1 MSRNSP
7 KPEDP
12 EEWVASDDSA
22 IRAGLRWSLVILGAL
37 AVAGLGAFFALRKT
51 EGPAKIQVTP
61 LAAPQT
67 VQTAQKLTLPKA
79 PFSEVGEA
87 AGVRFRHFTGAAGE
101 KLLPETMGAGAAFFD
116 ADGDGDADLLLVN
129 GNRWPWDTQGP
140 ASPGSA
146 LYRND
151 TAPGGAIRFTDI
163 AAGSGLETPFHGMGA
178 AVGDYDN
185 DGRPDVFIT
194 AVGGA
199 RLFHNEG
206 GGRFKDVTTTAG
218 VGGKPDDWSTA
229 ATWFDLDNDGDLDLF
244 VGHYVKWSRAIDAE
258 VGYKIDGSTRAYG
271 PPMNFQGTFPSL
283 YRNEGGGRFTDIS
296 REGGVQVTNPSTG
309 VPAAKS
315 LGVVATDI
323 NADGFADLIVAN
335 DTVQNFVFENQ
346 RDGRFKE
353 VGALTGIAFDSYGN
367 TRGAMG
373 IDAARFTDDGKLG
386 IAIGNFANEMTA
398 LYVGGS
404 SAGLFT
410 DESIS
415 WGVGP
420 ASRLPLKFG
429 VMFLDWDLDGRLDLL
444 SVNGHLEEE
453 ITKVQASQKYRQPAQ
468 LFWNAG
474 TAGFVPVGPEQAGTA
489 LFTPIVGRGCA
500 QADLD
505 GDGDDDLLFTQ
516 AGGAPLLLR
525 NDRPAGGRWVR
536 LKLVGTRSNRDALGA
551 TVQLKAGGKTQWR
564 TVTANRGY
572 LSSSA
577 LPITFGL
584 GEATA
589 VESIEIVWPGGQRQS
604 VPSAQAQPGALTEIR
619 QAP

>member
-1 MSRNSP
+1 MSQNP
-7 KPEDP
+7 KGPNES
-12 EEWVASDDSA
+12 EEWVESDDRA
-22 IRAGLRWSLVILGAL
+22 ISTGLRWSLVALITLG
-37 AVAGLGAFFALRKT
+37 VVGTGAFFALRKT
-51 EGPAKIQVTP
+51 SGPAKVQVTP

-67 VQTAQKLTLPKA
+67 VQTAQKLTLPKVR
-79 PFSEVGEA
+79 FTEVSAA
-87 AGVRFRHFTGAAGE
+87 AGIQFRHFTGATGE

-140 ASPGSA
+140 ASPGCA

-151 TAPGGAIRFTDI
+151 TPTGGAIRFTDI
-163 AAGSGLETPFHGMGA
+163 SAGSGLETPFYGMGA

-185 DGRPDVFIT
+185 DGKPDVLIT

-199 RLFHNEG
+199 HLFHNEG
-206 GGRFKDVTTTAG
+206 GGHFKDVTATAG
-218 VGGKPDDWSTA
+218 VGGSPDEWSTA
-229 ATWFDLDNDGDLDLF
+229 ATWFDLDNDGDLDVF
-244 VGHYVKWSRAIDAE
+244 VASYVNWSRAIDAE

-271 PPMNFQGTFPSL
+271 PPMNFQGSFPHL
-283 YRNEGGGRFTDIS
+283 YRNDGGGRFTDIS
-296 REGGVQVTNPSTG
+296 KEGGVQVTNPSTG

-315 LGVVATDI
+315 LGVVAVDFNT
-323 NADGFADLIVAN
+323 DGFTDLVVAN

-346 RDGRFKE
+346 RDGHFKE

-398 LYVGGS
+398 LYVGNAT
-404 SAGLFT
+404 AGLFT

-415 WGVGP
+415 WGIGP
-420 ASRLPLKFG
+420 TSRLPLKFG
-429 VMFLDWDLDGRLDLL
+429 VMFFDWDLDGRLDLV
-444 SVNGHLEEE
+444 SINGHLEEE

-474 TAGFVPVGPEQAGTA
+474 AAGFVPVGPEQAGSA

-505 GDGDDDLLFTQ
+505 GDGDEDLLFTQ
-516 AGGAPLLLR
+516 TGGAPLLLR
-525 NDRPAGGRWVR
+525 NDRPIDRRWVR
-536 LKLVGTRSNRDALGA
+536 LKLVGTRANRDALGA

-577 LPITFGL
+577 LPLTFGL
-584 GEATA
+584 GEATG
-589 VESIEIVWPGGQRQS
+589 VESIEVVWPGGQRQS
-604 VPSAQAQPGALTEIR
+604 VTAPQPGTLTEVR

>member
-1 MSRNSP
+1 MSQNP
-7 KPEDP
+7 KGPNES
-12 EEWVASDDSA
+12 EEWVESDDRA
-22 IRAGLRWSLVILGAL
+22 IRTGLRWSLVALITLG
-37 AVAGLGAFFALRKT
+37 VVGTGAFFALRKT
-51 EGPAKIQVTP
+51 AGPAKVQVTP

-67 VQTAQKLTLPKA
+67 VQTAQKLTLPKV
-79 PFSEVGEA
+79 PFTEVSAA
-87 AGVRFRHFTGAAGE
+87 AGIQFRHFTGATGE

-140 ASPGSA
+140 ASPGCA

-151 TAPGGAIRFTDI
+151 TPTGGAIRFTDI
-163 AAGSGLETPFHGMGA
+163 SAGSGLETPFYGMGA

-185 DGRPDVFIT
+185 DGKPDVLIT

-199 RLFHNEG
+199 HLFHNEG
-206 GGRFKDVTTTAG
+206 GGHFKDVTATAG
-218 VGGKPDDWSTA
+218 VGGSPDEWSTA
-229 ATWFDLDNDGDLDLF
+229 ATWFDLDNDGDLDVF
-244 VGHYVKWSRAIDAE
+244 VASYVNWSRAIDAE

-271 PPMNFQGTFPSL
+271 PPMNFQGSFPHL
-283 YRNEGGGRFTDIS
+283 YRNDGGGRFTDIS
-296 REGGVQVTNPSTG
+296 KEGGAQVTNPSTG

-315 LGVVATDI
+315 LGVVAVDFNT
-323 NADGFADLIVAN
+323 DGFTDLIVAN

-346 RDGRFKE
+346 RDGHFKE

-398 LYVGGS
+398 LYVGNAT
-404 SAGLFT
+404 AGLFT

-415 WGVGP
+415 WGIGP
-420 ASRLPLKFG
+420 TSRLPLKFG
-429 VMFLDWDLDGRLDLL
+429 VMFFDWDLDGRLDLV
-444 SVNGHLEEE
+444 SINGHLEEE

-474 TAGFVPVGPEQAGTA
+474 AAGFVPVGPEQAGSA

-505 GDGDDDLLFTQ
+505 GDGDEDLLFTQ
-516 AGGAPLLLR
+516 TGGAPLLLR
-525 NDRPAGGRWVR
+525 NDRPIDRRWVR
-536 LKLVGTRSNRDALGA
+536 LKLVGTRANRDALGA

-577 LPITFGL
+577 LPLTFGL
-584 GEATA
+584 GEATG
-589 VESIEIVWPGGQRQS
+589 VESIEVVWPGGQRQS
-604 VPSAQAQPGALTEIR
+604 VPAPQPGTLTEVR

>member
-1 MSRNSP
+1 MSQNP
-7 KPEDP
+7 KGPNES
-12 EEWVASDDSA
+12 EEWVESDDRA
-22 IRAGLRWSLVILGAL
+22 IRTGLRWSLVALITLGVL
-37 AVAGLGAFFALRKT
+37 GLGAFFALRKT
-51 EGPAKIQVTP
+51 AGPSKVQVTP

-67 VQTAQKLTLPKA
+67 VQTAQKLTLPKV
-79 PFSEVGEA
+79 PFTEVSAA
-87 AGVRFRHFTGAAGE
+87 AGLQFRHFTGATGE

-129 GNRWPWDTQGP
+129 GTRWPWANSGP
-140 ASPGSA
+140 ASPGCA

-151 TAPGGAIRFTDI
+151 TSAGGAIRFTDI
-163 AAGSGLETPFHGMGA
+163 SAGSGLETPFYGMGA

-185 DGRPDVFIT
+185 DGKPDVLIT

-199 RLFHNEG
+199 HLFHNEG
-206 GGRFKDVTTTAG
+206 GGHFKDVTASAG
-218 VGGKPDDWSTA
+218 VGGGPDEWSTA

-244 VGHYVKWSRAIDAE
+244 VGSYVKWSRAIDAE

-271 PPMNFQGTFPSL
+271 PPMNFQGTFPHL

-296 REGGVQVTNPSTG
+296 KEGGVQVTNPSTG

-315 LGVVATDI
+315 LGVVAVDFNT
-323 NADGFADLIVAN
+323 DGFTDLIVAN

-398 LYVGGS
+398 LYVGGAT
-404 SAGLFT
+404 AGLFT

-420 ASRLPLKFG
+420 TSRLPLKFG
-429 VMFLDWDLDGRLDLL
+429 VMFFDWDLDGRLDLL

-453 ITKVQASQKYRQPAQ
+453 IAKVQASQKYRQPAQ

-474 TAGFVPVGPEQAGTA
+474 AAGFVPVGPEQAGSA

-505 GDGDDDLLFTQ
+505 GDGDEDLLFTQ
-516 AGGAPLLLR
+516 TGGAPLLLR
-525 NDRPAGGRWVR
+525 NDRPIDRRWVR
-536 LKLVGTRSNRDALGA
+536 LKLVGTRANRDALGA

-577 LPITFGL
+577 LPLTFGL
-584 GEATA
+584 GEATG

-604 VPSAQAQPGALTEIR
+604 VPAPQPGTVTEIR

>member
-1 MSRNSP
+1 MPQRPN
-7 KPEDP
+7 EP
-12 EEWVASDDSA
+12 EEWVESDDRA
-22 IRAGLRWSLVILGAL
+22 IRTGLRWSLVALIVLG
-37 AVAGLGAFFALRKT
+37 VVGVGAFFALRKT
-51 EGPAKIQVTP
+51 TGPAKVQVTP

-79 PFSEVGEA
+79 PFTEVSA
-87 AGVRFRHFTGAAGE
+87 SAGLQFRHFTGATGE

-129 GNRWPWDTQGP
+129 GNRWPWANSGP
-140 ASPGSA
+140 PSPGCA

-151 TAPGGAIRFTDI
+151 TPAGGAIRFTDI
-163 AAGSGLETPFHGMGA
+163 SAGSGLETPFYGMGA

-185 DGRPDVFIT
+185 DGKPDVLIT

-199 RLFHNEG
+199 HLFHNESDG
-206 GGRFKDVTTTAG
+206 HFKDVTAAAG
-218 VGGKPDDWSTA
+218 VGGSPDEWSTA
-229 ATWFDLDNDGDLDLF
+229 ATWFDLDNDGDLDVF
-244 VGHYVKWSRAIDAE
+244 VASYVKWSRAIDAE

-271 PPMNFQGTFPSL
+271 PPMNFQGSFPHL

-296 REGGVQVTNPSTG
+296 KEGGVQVTNPSTG

-315 LGVVATDI
+315 LGVVAVDFNT
-323 NADGFADLIVAN
+323 DGFTDLIVAN

-346 RDGRFKE
+346 RDGHFKE

-398 LYVGGS
+398 LYVGGAT
-404 SAGLFT
+404 AGLFT

-420 ASRLPLKFG
+420 TSRLPLKFG
-429 VMFLDWDLDGRLDLL
+429 VMFFDWDLDGRLDLL

-474 TAGFVPVGPEQAGTA
+474 AAGFVPVGPEQAGSA

-505 GDGDDDLLFTQ
+505 GDGDEDLLFTQ
-516 AGGAPLLLR
+516 TGGAPLLLR
-525 NDRPAGGRWVR
+525 NDRPIDRRWVR
-536 LKLVGTRSNRDALGA
+536 LKLVGTRANRDALGA

-577 LPITFGL
+577 LPLTFGL
-584 GEATA
+584 GEATG

-604 VPSAQAQPGALTEIR
+604 VPAPQPGTVTEVR
-619 QAP
+619 QAN

>member
-1 MSRNSP
+1 MSQNP
-7 KPEDP
+7 KGPNES
-12 EEWVASDDSA
+12 EEWVESDDRA
-22 IRAGLRWSLVILGAL
+22 ISTGLRWSLVALITLG
-37 AVAGLGAFFALRKT
+37 VVGTGAFFALRKT
-51 EGPAKIQVTP
+51 SGPAKVQVTP

-67 VQTAQKLTLPKA
+67 VQTAQKLTLPKV
-79 PFSEVGEA
+79 PFTEVSAA
-87 AGVRFRHFTGAAGE
+87 AGIQFRHFTGATGE

-140 ASPGSA
+140 ASPGCA

-151 TAPGGAIRFTDI
+151 TPTGGAIRFTDI
-163 AAGSGLETPFHGMGA
+163 SAGSGLETPFYGMGA

-185 DGRPDVFIT
+185 DGKPDVLIT

-199 RLFHNEG
+199 HLFHNEG
-206 GGRFKDVTTTAG
+206 GGHFKDVTATAG
-218 VGGKPDDWSTA
+218 VGGSPDEWSTA
-229 ATWFDLDNDGDLDLF
+229 ATWFDLDNDGDLDVF
-244 VGHYVKWSRAIDAE
+244 VASYVNWSRAIDAE

-271 PPMNFQGTFPSL
+271 PPMNFQGSFPHL
-283 YRNEGGGRFTDIS
+283 YRNDGGGRFTDIS
-296 REGGVQVTNPSTG
+296 KEGGVQVTNPSTG

-315 LGVVATDI
+315 LGVVAVDFNT
-323 NADGFADLIVAN
+323 DGFTDLIVAN

-346 RDGRFKE
+346 RDGHFKE

-398 LYVGGS
+398 LYVGGTT
-404 SAGLFT
+404 AGLFT

-415 WGVGP
+415 WGIGP
-420 ASRLPLKFG
+420 TSRLPLKFG
-429 VMFLDWDLDGRLDLL
+429 VMFFDWDLDGRLDLV
-444 SVNGHLEEE
+444 SINGHLEEE

-474 TAGFVPVGPEQAGTA
+474 AAGFVPVGPEQAGSA

-505 GDGDDDLLFTQ
+505 GDGDEDLLFTQ
-516 AGGAPLLLR
+516 TGGAPLLLR
-525 NDRPAGGRWVR
+525 NARPIDRRWVR
-536 LKLVGTRSNRDALGA
+536 LKLVGTRANRDALGA

-584 GEATA
+584 GEATG
-589 VESIEIVWPGGQRQS
+589 VESIEVVWPGGQRQS
-604 VPSAQAQPGALTEIR
+604 VPAPQPGTVTEVR

>member
-1 MSRNSP
+1 MPQRPN
-7 KPEDP
+7 EP
-12 EEWVASDDSA
+12 EEWVESDDRA
-22 IRAGLRWSLVILGAL
+22 IRTGLRWSLVALIVLG
-37 AVAGLGAFFALRKT
+37 VVGVGAFFALRKT
-51 EGPAKIQVTP
+51 TGPAKVQVTP

-79 PFSEVGEA
+79 PFTEA
-87 AGVRFRHFTGAAGE
+87 SAVAGLQFRHFTGATGE

-140 ASPGSA
+140 ASPGCA

-151 TAPGGAIRFTDI
+151 TPAGGPIRLTDI
-163 AAGSGLETPFHGMGA
+163 SAGSGLEIPFYGMGA

-185 DGRPDVFIT
+185 DGKPDVLIT

-199 RLFHNEG
+199 HLFHNEG
-206 GGRFKDVTTTAG
+206 GGHFKDVTATAG
-218 VGGKPDDWSTA
+218 VGGSPDEWSTA
-229 ATWFDLDNDGDLDLF
+229 ATWFDLDNDGDLDVF
-244 VGHYVKWSRAIDAE
+244 VASYVNWSRAIDAE

-271 PPMNFQGTFPSL
+271 PPMNFQGSFPHL
-283 YRNEGGGRFTDIS
+283 YRNDGGGRFTDIS
-296 REGGVQVTNPSTG
+296 KEGGVQVTNPSTG

-315 LGVVATDI
+315 LGVVAVDFNT
-323 NADGFADLIVAN
+323 DGFTDLIVAN

-398 LYVGGS
+398 LYVGGTT
-404 SAGLFT
+404 AGLFT

-429 VMFLDWDLDGRLDLL
+429 VMFFDWDLDGRLDLV
-444 SVNGHLEEE
+444 SINGHLEEE

-474 TAGFVPVGPEQAGTA
+474 AAGFVPVGPEQAGSA
-489 LFTPIVGRGCA
+489 LFTPIVGRGCSV
-500 QADLD
+500 ADLD
-505 GDGDDDLLFTQ
+505 GDGDEDLLFTQ
-516 AGGAPLLLR
+516 TGGAPLLLR
-525 NDRPAGGRWVR
+525 NDRPIDRRWVR
-536 LKLVGTRSNRDALGA
+536 LKLVGTRANRDALGA

-589 VESIEIVWPGGQRQS
+589 IESIEVVWPGGQRQS
-604 VPSAQAQPGALTEIR
+604 VPAPQPGTFTEVR

>member
-1 MSRNSP
+1 MSQNP
-7 KPEDP
+7 KGPNES
-12 EEWVASDDSA
+12 EEWVESDDRA
-22 IRAGLRWSLVILGAL
+22 IRTGLRWSLVALITLGVL
-37 AVAGLGAFFALRKT
+37 GVGAFFALRKT
-51 EGPAKIQVTP
+51 AGPAKVQVTP

-67 VQTAQKLTLPKA
+67 VQTAQKLTLPKV
-79 PFSEVGEA
+79 PFTEVSAA
-87 AGVRFRHFTGAAGE
+87 AGIQFRHFTGATGE

-140 ASPGSA
+140 ASPGCA

-151 TAPGGAIRFTDI
+151 TSAGGAIRFTDI
-163 AAGSGLETPFHGMGA
+163 SAGSGLEAPLYGMGA

-185 DGRPDVFIT
+185 DGKPDVLIT

-199 RLFHNEG
+199 HLFHNEG
-206 GGRFKDVTTTAG
+206 GGHFKDVSAAAG
-218 VGGKPDDWSTA
+218 VGGSPDEWSTA

-244 VGHYVKWSRAIDAE
+244 VASYVKWSRAIDAE

-271 PPMNFQGTFPSL
+271 PPMNFQGAFPHL

-296 REGGVQVTNPSTG
+296 KEGGVQVTNPSTG

-315 LGVVATDI
+315 LGVVAADFNT
-323 NADGFADLIVAN
+323 DGFTDLIVAN

-346 RDGRFKE
+346 RDGHFKE

-398 LYVGGS
+398 LYVGGAT
-404 SAGLFT
+404 AGLFT

-420 ASRLPLKFG
+420 TSRLPLKFG
-429 VMFLDWDLDGRLDLL
+429 VMFFDWDLDGRLDLL

-474 TAGFVPVGPEQAGTA
+474 AAGFVPVGPEQAGSA

-505 GDGDDDLLFTQ
+505 GDGDEDLLFTQ
-516 AGGAPLLLR
+516 TGGAPLLLR
-525 NDRPAGGRWVR
+525 NDRPIDRRWVR
-536 LKLVGTRSNRDALGA
+536 LKLVGTRANRDALGA

-577 LPITFGL
+577 LPLTFGL
-584 GEATA
+584 GEATG

-604 VPSAQAQPGALTEIR
+604 VPAPQPGTVT
-619 QAP
+619 

>member
-1 MSRNSP
+1 MSQNP
-7 KPEDP
+7 KGPNES
-12 EEWVASDDSA
+12 EEWVESDDRA
-22 IRAGLRWSLVILGAL
+22 IRTGLRWSLVALITLGVL
-37 AVAGLGAFFALRKT
+37 GVGAFFALRET
-51 EGPAKIQVTP
+51 AGPSKVQVTP

-67 VQTAQKLTLPKA
+67 VQTAQKLTLPKV
-79 PFSEVGEA
+79 PFTEASTA
-87 AGVRFRHFTGAAGE
+87 AGLQFRHFTGATGE
-101 KLLPETMGAGAAFFD
+101 KLLPETMGSGAAFFD
-116 ADGDGDADLLLVN
+116 ADGDGDVDLLLVN

-140 ASPGSA
+140 ASPGCA

-151 TAPGGAIRFTDI
+151 TPAGGAIRFTDI
-163 AAGSGLETPFHGMGA
+163 SAGSGLETPFYGMGA

-185 DGRPDVFIT
+185 DSKPDVLIT

-199 RLFHNEG
+199 HLFHNEG
-206 GGRFKDVTTTAG
+206 GGHFKDVTATAG
-218 VGGKPDDWSTA
+218 VGGSPDEWSTA

-244 VGHYVKWSRAIDAE
+244 VASYVKWSRAIDAE

-271 PPMNFQGTFPSL
+271 PPMNFQGAFPHL

-296 REGGVQVTNPSTG
+296 KEGGVQVTNPSTG

-315 LGVVATDI
+315 LGVVAVDFNT
-323 NADGFADLIVAN
+323 DGFTDLIVAN

-398 LYVGGS
+398 LYVGGAT
-404 SAGLFT
+404 AGLFT

-420 ASRLPLKFG
+420 TSRLPLKFG
-429 VMFLDWDLDGRLDLL
+429 VMFFDWDLDGRLDLL

-474 TAGFVPVGPEQAGTA
+474 AAGFVPVGPEQAGSA

-505 GDGDDDLLFTQ
+505 GDGDEDLLFTQ
-516 AGGAPLLLR
+516 TGGAPLLLR
-525 NDRPAGGRWVR
+525 NDRPIDRRWVR
-536 LKLVGTRSNRDALGA
+536 LKLVGTRANRDALGA

-577 LPITFGL
+577 LPLTFGL
-584 GEATA
+584 GEATG

-604 VPSAQAQPGALTEIR
+604 VPAPQPGTVTEVR
-619 QAP
+619 QAN

>member
-1 MSRNSP
+1 MSQNLKGPNES
-7 KPEDP
+7 
-12 EEWVASDDSA
+12 EEWVESDDRA
-22 IRAGLRWSLVILGAL
+22 IRTGLRWSLVALITLG
-37 AVAGLGAFFALRKT
+37 VVGTGAFFALRKT
-51 EGPAKIQVTP
+51 AGPAKVQVTP

-67 VQTAQKLTLPKA
+67 VQTAQKLTLPKV
-79 PFSEVGEA
+79 PFTEVSTA
-87 AGVRFRHFTGAAGE
+87 AGIQFRHFTGATGE

-140 ASPGSA
+140 ASPGCA

-151 TAPGGAIRFTDI
+151 TPAGGAIRYTDI
-163 AAGSGLETPFHGMGA
+163 SAGSGLETPFYGMGA

-185 DGRPDVFIT
+185 DGKPDVLIT

-199 RLFHNEG
+199 HLFHNEG
-206 GGRFKDVTTTAG
+206 GGHFKDVTATAG
-218 VGGKPDDWSTA
+218 VGGSPDEWSTA
-229 ATWFDLDNDGDLDLF
+229 ATWFDLDNDGDLDVF
-244 VGHYVKWSRAIDAE
+244 VASYVKWSRAIDAE

-271 PPMNFQGTFPSL
+271 PPMNFQGSFPHL
-283 YRNEGGGRFTDIS
+283 YRNDGGGRFTDIS
-296 REGGVQVTNPSTG
+296 KEGGVQVTNPSTG

-315 LGVVATDI
+315 LGVVAVDFNT
-323 NADGFADLIVAN
+323 DGFTDLIVAN

-398 LYVGGS
+398 LYVGGAT
-404 SAGLFT
+404 AGLFT

-420 ASRLPLKFG
+420 TSRLPLKFG
-429 VMFLDWDLDGRLDLL
+429 VMFFDWDLDGRLDLL

-474 TAGFVPVGPEQAGTA
+474 TAGFVPVGAEQAGSA

-505 GDGDDDLLFTQ
+505 GDGDEDLLCTQ
-516 AGGAPLLLR
+516 TGGAPLLLR
-525 NDRPAGGRWVR
+525 NDRPIDRRWVR
-536 LKLVGTRSNRDALGA
+536 LKLMGTRANRDALGA

-577 LPITFGL
+577 LPLTFGL
-584 GEATA
+584 GEATG
-589 VESIEIVWPGGQRQS
+589 VESIEVVWPGGQRQS
-604 VPSAQAQPGALTEIR
+604 VPAPQPGTLTEVR

>member
-1 MSRNSP
+1 MSRNPP

-163 AAGSGLETPFHGMGA
+163 SAGSGLETPFHGMGA

-296 REGGVQVTNPSTG
+296 QEGGVQVTNPSTG

-429 VMFLDWDLDGRLDLL
+429 VLFLDWDLDGRLDLL

>member
-1 MSRNSP
+1 MP
-7 KPEDP
+7 QKPNGPNEP
-12 EEWVASDDSA
+12 EEWVDSDDRA
-22 IRAGLRWSLVILGAL
+22 IRTGLRWSLVALIGLG
-37 AVAGLGAFFALRKT
+37 VVGVGAFFALRKT
-51 EGPAKIQVTP
+51 AGPAKVQVTP

-67 VQTAQKLTLPKA
+67 VQTAQKLTLPKV

-87 AGVRFRHFTGAAGE
+87 AGLRFRHFTGAAGE

-129 GNRWPWDTQGP
+129 GNRWPWDARSA

-151 TAPGGAIRFTDI
+151 TPPGGAIRFTDI
-163 AAGSGLETPFHGMGA
+163 SAGSGLEAPLYGMGA

-185 DGRPDVFIT
+185 DGRPDVLIT

-206 GGRFKDVTTTAG
+206 DGHFKEVTTTAG

-229 ATWFDLDNDGDLDLF
+229 ATWFDLDNDGDLDL
-244 VGHYVKWSRAIDAE
+244 VVAHYVKWSRAIDAE

-296 REGGVQVTNPSTG
+296 KEGGVQVTNPSTG

-315 LGVVATDI
+315 LGVVATDF
-323 NADGFADLIVAN
+323 NGDGLTDLIVAN

-404 SAGLFT
+404 TAGLFT

-429 VMFLDWDLDGRLDLL
+429 VLFLDWDLDGRLDLL

-474 TAGFVPVGPEQAGTA
+474 ADGFVPVGPEQAGAA

-604 VPSAQAQPGALTEIR
+604 VPAAQAQPGAVTEIR

>member
-1 MSRNSP
+1 MP
-7 KPEDP
+7 QKPNGPIEP
-12 EEWVASDDSA
+12 EEWVESDDRA
-22 IRAGLRWSLVILGAL
+22 IRTGLRWSLVALIGLGI
-37 AVAGLGAFFALRKT
+37 VGVGAFFALRKT
-51 EGPAKIQVTP
+51 AGPAKVQVTA

-79 PFSEVGEA
+79 PFTDVGSA
-87 AGVRFRHFTGAAGE
+87 AGLQFSHFTGATGE

-129 GNRWPWDTQGP
+129 GDRWPWAASGP
-140 ASPGSA
+140 ASPGCA

-151 TAPGGAIRFTDI
+151 TAPGGAIRFTDLS
-163 AAGSGLETPFHGMGA
+163 AGSGLETPFHGMGA

-185 DGRPDVFIT
+185 DGKPDVLVT

-206 GGRFKDVTTTAG
+206 GGKFKDVTASAG
-218 VGGKPDDWSTA
+218 VGGGPDEWSTA

-244 VGHYVKWSRAIDAE
+244 VGSYVKWSRAIDAE

-271 PPMNFQGTFPSL
+271 PPMNFQGTFPHL
-283 YRNEGGGRFTDIS
+283 YRNDGGGRFTDIS
-296 REGGVQVTNPSTG
+296 KEGGVQVTNPSTG

-315 LGVVATDI
+315 LGVVAVDF
-323 NADGFADLIVAN
+323 NSDGHTDLIVAN

-398 LYVGGS
+398 LYVGN
-404 SAGLFT
+404 ATPGLFT

-429 VMFLDWDLDGRLDLL
+429 VLFLDWDLDGRLDLL

-474 TAGFVPVGPEQAGTA
+474 AAGFVPVGPEQAGSA

-500 QADLD
+500 MADLD

-516 AGGAPLLLR
+516 AGGTPLLLR
-525 NDRPAGGRWVR
+525 NDRPADQRWVR
-536 LKLVGTRSNRDALGA
+536 LKLVGNRSNRDALGA
-551 TVQLKAGGKTQWR
+551 TVQLKAGGKNQWR

-577 LPITFGL
+577 LPLTFGL

-589 VESIEIVWPGGQRQS
+589 VESIEVIWPGGQRQS
-604 VPSAQAQPGALTEIR
+604 VPAPQPGTVTEIR
-619 QAP
+619 QTP

>member
-163 AAGSGLETPFHGMGA
+163 STGSGLETPFHGMGA

-296 REGGVQVTNPSTG
+296 QEGGVQVTNPSTG

-429 VMFLDWDLDGRLDLL
+429 VLFLDWDLDGRLDLL

>member
-1 MSRNSP
+1 MSQNP
-7 KPEDP
+7 KGPNES
-12 EEWVASDDSA
+12 EEWVESDDRA
-22 IRAGLRWSLVILGAL
+22 IRTGLRWSLVALITLG
-37 AVAGLGAFFALRKT
+37 VVGTGAFFALRKT
-51 EGPAKIQVTP
+51 SGPAKVQVTP

-67 VQTAQKLTLPKA
+67 VQTAQKLTLPKV
-79 PFSEVGEA
+79 PFTEVSAA
-87 AGVRFRHFTGAAGE
+87 AGIQFRHFTGATGE

-140 ASPGSA
+140 ASPGCA

-151 TAPGGAIRFTDI
+151 TPTGGAIRFTDI
-163 AAGSGLETPFHGMGA
+163 SAGSGLETPFYGMGA

-185 DGRPDVFIT
+185 DGKPDVLIT

-199 RLFHNEG
+199 HLFHNEEG
-206 GGRFKDVTTTAG
+206 GHFKDVTATAG
-218 VGGKPDDWSTA
+218 VGGSPDEWSTA
-229 ATWFDLDNDGDLDLF
+229 ATWFDLDNDGDLDVF
-244 VGHYVKWSRAIDAE
+244 VASYVNWSRAIDAE

-271 PPMNFQGTFPSL
+271 PPMNFQGSFPHL
-283 YRNEGGGRFTDIS
+283 YRNDGGGRFTDIS
-296 REGGVQVTNPSTG
+296 KEGGVQVTNPSTG

-315 LGVVATDI
+315 LGVVAVDFNT
-323 NADGFADLIVAN
+323 DGFTDLVVAN

-346 RDGRFKE
+346 RDGHFKE

-398 LYVGGS
+398 LYVGNAT
-404 SAGLFT
+404 AGLFT

-415 WGVGP
+415 WGIGP
-420 ASRLPLKFG
+420 TSRLPLKFG
-429 VMFLDWDLDGRLDLL
+429 VMFFDWDLDGRLDLV
-444 SVNGHLEEE
+444 SINGHLEEE

-474 TAGFVPVGPEQAGTA
+474 AAGFVPVGPEQAGSA

-505 GDGDDDLLFTQ
+505 GDGDEDLLFTQ
-516 AGGAPLLLR
+516 TGGAPLLLR
-525 NDRPAGGRWVR
+525 NDRPIDRRWVR
-536 LKLVGTRSNRDALGA
+536 LKLVGTRANRDALGA

-577 LPITFGL
+577 LPLTFGL
-584 GEATA
+584 GEATG
-589 VESIEIVWPGGQRQS
+589 VESIEVVWPGGQRQS
-604 VPSAQAQPGALTEIR
+604 VTAPQPGTLTEVR

>member
-1 MSRNSP
+1 MSQNP
-7 KPEDP
+7 KGPNES
-12 EEWVASDDSA
+12 EEWVESDDRA
-22 IRAGLRWSLVILGAL
+22 IRTGLRWSLVALITLGVL
-37 AVAGLGAFFALRKT
+37 GVGAFFALRKT
-51 EGPAKIQVTP
+51 AGPSKVQVTP

-67 VQTAQKLTLPKA
+67 VQTAQKLTLPKV
-79 PFSEVGEA
+79 PFTEVSAA
-87 AGVRFRHFTGAAGE
+87 AGLHFRHFTGATGE

-140 ASPGSA
+140 ASPGCA

-151 TAPGGAIRFTDI
+151 TSAGGAIRFTDI
-163 AAGSGLETPFHGMGA
+163 SAGSGLETPFYGMGA

-185 DGRPDVFIT
+185 DSKPDVLIT

-199 RLFHNEG
+199 HLFHNEG
-206 GGRFKDVTTTAG
+206 GGHFKDVTAAAG
-218 VGGKPDDWSTA
+218 VGGSPDEWSTA

-244 VGHYVKWSRAIDAE
+244 VASYVKWSRAIDAE

-271 PPMNFQGTFPSL
+271 PPMNFQGAFPHL

-296 REGGVQVTNPSTG
+296 KEGGVQVTNPSTG

-315 LGVVATDI
+315 LGVVAVDFNT
-323 NADGFADLIVAN
+323 DGFTDLIVAN

-398 LYVGGS
+398 LYVGGAT
-404 SAGLFT
+404 AGLFT

-420 ASRLPLKFG
+420 TSRLPLKFG
-429 VMFLDWDLDGRLDLL
+429 VMFFDWDLDGRLDLL

-474 TAGFVPVGPEQAGTA
+474 AAGFVPVGPEQAGSA

-505 GDGDDDLLFTQ
+505 GDGDEDLLFTQ
-516 AGGAPLLLR
+516 TGGAPLLLR
-525 NDRPAGGRWVR
+525 NDRPIDRRWVR
-536 LKLVGTRSNRDALGA
+536 LKLVGTRANRDALGA

-577 LPITFGL
+577 LPLTFGL
-584 GEATA
+584 GEATG

-604 VPSAQAQPGALTEIR
+604 VPAPQPGTVTEVR
-619 QAP
+619 QAN

>member
-1 MSRNSP
+1 MSQNP
-7 KPEDP
+7 KGPNES
-12 EEWVASDDSA
+12 EEWVESDDRA
-22 IRAGLRWSLVILGAL
+22 IRTGLRWSLIALITLG
-37 AVAGLGAFFALRKT
+37 VVGTGAFFALRKT
-51 EGPAKIQVTP
+51 AGPAKVQVTP

-67 VQTAQKLTLPKA
+67 VQTAQKLTLPKV
-79 PFSEVGEA
+79 PFTEVSAA
-87 AGVRFRHFTGAAGE
+87 AGIQFRHFTGATGE

-140 ASPGSA
+140 ASPGCA

-151 TAPGGAIRFTDI
+151 TPAGGAIRFTDI
-163 AAGSGLETPFHGMGA
+163 SAGSGLETPFYGMGA

-185 DGRPDVFIT
+185 DGKPDVLIT
-194 AVGGA
+194 SVGGA
-199 RLFHNEG
+199 HLFHNEG
-206 GGRFKDVTTTAG
+206 GGHFKDVTATAG
-218 VGGKPDDWSTA
+218 VGGSPDEWSTA
-229 ATWFDLDNDGDLDLF
+229 ATWFDLDNDGDLDVF
-244 VGHYVKWSRAIDAE
+244 VASYVKWSRAIDAE

-271 PPMNFQGTFPSL
+271 PPMNFQGSFPHL
-283 YRNEGGGRFTDIS
+283 YRNDGGGRFTDIS
-296 REGGVQVTNPSTG
+296 KEGGVQVTNPSTG

-315 LGVVATDI
+315 LGVVAVDFNT
-323 NADGFADLIVAN
+323 DGFTDLIVAN

-346 RDGRFKE
+346 RDGHFKE

-398 LYVGGS
+398 LYVGGAT
-404 SAGLFT
+404 AGLFT

-420 ASRLPLKFG
+420 TSRLPLKFG
-429 VMFLDWDLDGRLDLL
+429 VMFFDWDLDGRLDLL

-474 TAGFVPVGPEQAGTA
+474 AAGFVPVGPEQAGSA

-505 GDGDDDLLFTQ
+505 GDGDEDLLFTQ
-516 AGGAPLLLR
+516 TGGAPLLLR
-525 NDRPAGGRWVR
+525 NDRPIDRHWVR
-536 LKLVGTRSNRDALGA
+536 LKLVGTRANRDALGA

-577 LPITFGL
+577 LPLTFGL
-584 GEATA
+584 GEATT
-589 VESIEIVWPGGQRQS
+589 VESIEVVWPGGQRQS
-604 VPSAQAQPGALTEIR
+604 VPAPQPGTVTEVR

>member
-1 MSRNSP
+1 MSQNP
-7 KPEDP
+7 KGPNES
-12 EEWVASDDSA
+12 EEWVESDDRA
-22 IRAGLRWSLVILGAL
+22 IRTGLRWSLVALITLG
-37 AVAGLGAFFALRKT
+37 VVGTGAFFALRKT
-51 EGPAKIQVTP
+51 AGPTKVQVTP

-67 VQTAQKLTLPKA
+67 VQTAQKLTLPKV

-87 AGVRFRHFTGAAGE
+87 AGLRFRHFTGAAGE

-129 GNRWPWDTQGP
+129 GNRWPWDAQGP
-140 ASPGSA
+140 ASPGCA

-163 AAGSGLETPFHGMGA
+163 SAGSGLEAPLYGMGA

-185 DGRPDVFIT
+185 DGRPDVLIT

-206 GGRFKDVTTTAG
+206 GGHFKDVTTAAG
-218 VGGKPDDWSTA
+218 VGGSPDDWSTA

-258 VGYKIDGSTRAYG
+258 VGYKIDGTTRAYG

-296 REGGVQVTNPSTG
+296 KEGGVQVTNPSTG

-315 LGVVATDI
+315 LGVVATDF
-323 NADGFADLIVAN
+323 NGDGFADLIVAN
-335 DTVQNFVFENQ
+335 DTVQNFVFKNQ

-398 LYVGGS
+398 LYVGGAT
-404 SAGLFT
+404 AGLFT

-429 VMFLDWDLDGRLDLL
+429 VLFLDWDLDGRLDLL

-474 TAGFVPVGPEQAGTA
+474 TAGFVPVGAEQAGPA

-505 GDGDDDLLFTQ
+505 GDGDEDLLFTQ
-516 AGGAPLLLR
+516 AGGSPLLLR

-536 LKLVGTRSNRDALGA
+536 LKLVGTRANRDALGA

-577 LPITFGL
+577 LPLTFGL
-584 GEATA
+584 GDAAA
-589 VESIEIVWPGGQRQS
+589 VESIEVVWPGGQRQS
-604 VPSAQAQPGALTEIR
+604 VPAPQPGTLTEIR
-619 QAP
+619 QVP

>member
-1 MSRNSP
+1 MPQRPN
-7 KPEDP
+7 EP
-12 EEWVASDDSA
+12 EEWVESDDRA
-22 IRAGLRWSLVILGAL
+22 IRTGLRWSLVALIVLG
-37 AVAGLGAFFALRKT
+37 VVGVGAFFALRKT
-51 EGPAKIQVTP
+51 TGPAKVQVTP

-79 PFSEVGEA
+79 PFTEVSA
-87 AGVRFRHFTGAAGE
+87 SAGLQFRHFTGATGE

-140 ASPGSA
+140 ASPGCA

-151 TAPGGAIRFTDI
+151 TPAGGAIRFTDI
-163 AAGSGLETPFHGMGA
+163 SAGSGLETPFYGMGA

-185 DGRPDVFIT
+185 DGKPDVLIT

-199 RLFHNEG
+199 HLFHNEG
-206 GGRFKDVTTTAG
+206 GGHFKDVTAAAG
-218 VGGKPDDWSTA
+218 VGGSPDEWSTA
-229 ATWFDLDNDGDLDLF
+229 ATWFDLDNDGDLDVF
-244 VGHYVKWSRAIDAE
+244 VASYVKWSRAIDAE

-271 PPMNFQGTFPSL
+271 PPMNFQGSFPHL
-283 YRNEGGGRFTDIS
+283 YRNEGGERFTDIS
-296 REGGVQVTNPSTG
+296 KEGGVQVTNPSTG

-315 LGVVATDI
+315 LGVVAVDFNT
-323 NADGFADLIVAN
+323 DGFTDLIVAN

-346 RDGRFKE
+346 RDGHFKE

-398 LYVGGS
+398 LYVGGTT
-404 SAGLFT
+404 AGLFT

-429 VMFLDWDLDGRLDLL
+429 VMFFDWDLDGRLDLV
-444 SVNGHLEEE
+444 SINGHLEEE

-474 TAGFVPVGPEQAGTA
+474 AAGFVPVGPEQAGSA

-505 GDGDDDLLFTQ
+505 GDGDEDLLFTQ
-516 AGGAPLLLR
+516 TGGAPLLLR
-525 NDRPAGGRWVR
+525 NDRPIDRRWVR
-536 LKLVGTRSNRDALGA
+536 LKLAGTRTNRDALGA

-589 VESIEIVWPGGQRQS
+589 VESIEVVWPGGQRQS
-604 VPSAQAQPGALTEIR
+604 VPAPQPGTVTEVR
-619 QAP
+619 QAN

>member
-12 EEWVASDDSA
+12 EDWVASDDSA

-163 AAGSGLETPFHGMGA
+163 STGSGLETPFHGMGA

-429 VMFLDWDLDGRLDLL
+429 VLFFDWDLDGRLDLL

>member
-1 MSRNSP
+1 MSHNP
-7 KPEDP
+7 KGPNES
-12 EEWVASDDSA
+12 EEWVESDDRA
-22 IRAGLRWSLVILGAL
+22 IRTGLRWSLVALITLG
-37 AVAGLGAFFALRKT
+37 VVGTGAFFALRKT
-51 EGPAKIQVTP
+51 AGPAKIQVTP

-67 VQTAQKLTLPKA
+67 VQTAQKLTLPKV
-79 PFSEVGEA
+79 PFTEVSAA
-87 AGVRFRHFTGAAGE
+87 AGIQFRHFTGATGE

-140 ASPGSA
+140 ASSGCA

-151 TAPGGAIRFTDI
+151 TPVGGAIRFTDI
-163 AAGSGLETPFHGMGA
+163 SAGSGLETPFYGMGA

-185 DGRPDVFIT
+185 DGKPDVLIT

-199 RLFHNEG
+199 HLFHNEG
-206 GGRFKDVTTTAG
+206 GGHFKDVTATAG
-218 VGGKPDDWSTA
+218 VGGNPDEWSTA
-229 ATWFDLDNDGDLDLF
+229 ATWFDLDNDGDLDVF
-244 VGHYVKWSRAIDAE
+244 VASYVKWSRAIDAE

-271 PPMNFQGTFPSL
+271 PPMNFQGSFPHL

-296 REGGVQVTNPSTG
+296 QEGGVQVTNPSTG

-315 LGVVATDI
+315 LGVVAVDFNT
-323 NADGFADLIVAN
+323 DGFTDLIVAN

-398 LYVGGS
+398 LYVGGAT
-404 SAGLFT
+404 AGLFT

-420 ASRLPLKFG
+420 TSRLPLKFG
-429 VMFLDWDLDGRLDLL
+429 VMFFDWDLDGRLDLL

-474 TAGFVPVGPEQAGTA
+474 TAGFVPVGPEQAGSA

-505 GDGDDDLLFTQ
+505 GDGDEDLLFTQ
-516 AGGAPLLLR
+516 TGGAPLLLR
-525 NDRPAGGRWVR
+525 NDRPIDRHWVR
-536 LKLVGTRSNRDALGA
+536 LKLVGTRANRDALGA

-577 LPITFGL
+577 LPLTFGL
-584 GEATA
+584 GEATG
-589 VESIEIVWPGGQRQS
+589 VESIEVVWPGGQRQS
-604 VPSAQAQPGALTEIR
+604 APAPQPGTLTEVR

>member
-163 AAGSGLETPFHGMGA
+163 SAGSGLETPFHGMGA

-206 GGRFKDVTTTAG
+206 G
-218 VGGKPDDWSTA
+218 P
-229 ATWFDLDNDGDLDLF
+229 
-244 VGHYVKWSRAIDAE
+244 
-258 VGYKIDGSTRAYG
+258 
-271 PPMNFQGTFPSL
+271 FQGCHHH
-283 YRNEGGGRFTDIS
+283 GRC
-296 REGGVQVTNPSTG
+296 RWQAGRLEHRGHLVRPR
-309 VPAAKS
+309 
-315 LGVVATDI
+315 
-323 NADGFADLIVAN
+323 
-335 DTVQNFVFENQ
+335 Q
-346 RDGRFKE
+346 RRRPRPLR
-353 VGALTGIAFDSYGN
+353 GALREMVPRHRR
-367 TRGAMG
+367 RG
-373 IDAARFTDDGKLG
+373 
-386 IAIGNFANEMTA
+386 
-398 LYVGGS
+398 
-404 SAGLFT
+404 GLQ
-410 DESIS
+410 DR
-415 WGVGP
+415 
-420 ASRLPLKFG
+420 RLHP
-429 VMFLDWDLDGRLDLL
+429 
-444 SVNGHLEEE
+444 
-453 ITKVQASQKYRQPAQ
+453 
-468 LFWNAG
+468 
-474 TAGFVPVGPEQAGTA
+474 
-489 LFTPIVGRGCA
+489 
-500 QADLD
+500 
-505 GDGDDDLLFTQ
+505 
-516 AGGAPLLLR
+516 
-525 NDRPAGGRWVR
+525 
-536 LKLVGTRSNRDALGA
+536 
-551 TVQLKAGGKTQWR
+551 
-564 TVTANRGY
+564 
-572 LSSSA
+572 
-577 LPITFGL
+577 
-584 GEATA
+584 
-589 VESIEIVWPGGQRQS
+589 
-604 VPSAQAQPGALTEIR
+604 
-619 QAP
+619 

>member
-1 MSRNSP
+1 MSQNP
-7 KPEDP
+7 KGPNES
-12 EEWVASDDSA
+12 EEWVESDDRA
-22 IRAGLRWSLVILGAL
+22 IRTGLRWSLVALIGLG
-37 AVAGLGAFFALRKT
+37 VVGVGAFFALRKT
-51 EGPAKIQVTP
+51 AGPAKVQVTP

-67 VQTAQKLTLPKA
+67 VQTAQKLTLPKV
-79 PFSEVGEA
+79 PFTEVITA
-87 AGVRFRHFTGAAGE
+87 AGIQFRHFTGATGE

-129 GNRWPWDTQGP
+129 GTRWPWANSGP
-140 ASPGSA
+140 ASPGCA

-151 TAPGGAIRFTDI
+151 TSAGGAIRFTDI
-163 AAGSGLETPFHGMGA
+163 SAGSGLETPFYGMGA

-185 DGRPDVFIT
+185 DGKPDVLIT

-199 RLFHNEG
+199 HLFHNEG
-206 GGRFKDVTTTAG
+206 GGHFKDVTASAG
-218 VGGKPDDWSTA
+218 VGGGPDEWSTA

-244 VGHYVKWSRAIDAE
+244 VGSYVKWSRAIDAE

-271 PPMNFQGTFPSL
+271 PPMNFQGSFPHL

-296 REGGVQVTNPSTG
+296 KEGGVQVTNPSTG

-315 LGVVATDI
+315 LGVVAVDFNT
-323 NADGFADLIVAN
+323 DGFTDLIVAN

-398 LYVGGS
+398 LYVGGAT
-404 SAGLFT
+404 AGLFT

-420 ASRLPLKFG
+420 TSRLPLKFG
-429 VMFLDWDLDGRLDLL
+429 VMFFDWDLDGRLDLL

-453 ITKVQASQKYRQPAQ
+453 IAKVQASQKYRQPAQ

-474 TAGFVPVGPEQAGTA
+474 AAGFVPVGPEQAGSA

-505 GDGDDDLLFTQ
+505 GDGDEDLLFTQ
-516 AGGAPLLLR
+516 TGGAPLLLR
-525 NDRPAGGRWVR
+525 NDRPIDRRWVR
-536 LKLVGTRSNRDALGA
+536 LKLVGTRANRDALGA

-577 LPITFGL
+577 LPLTFGL
-584 GEATA
+584 GEATG

-604 VPSAQAQPGALTEIR
+604 VPAPQPGTVTEIR

>member
-1 MSRNSP
+1 MSQNP
-7 KPEDP
+7 KGPNES
-12 EEWVASDDSA
+12 EEWVASDDRA
-22 IRAGLRWSLVILGAL
+22 IRTGLRWSLVALIGLG
-37 AVAGLGAFFALRKT
+37 VVGVGAFFALRKT
-51 EGPAKIQVTP
+51 AGPAKVQVTP

-67 VQTAQKLTLPKA
+67 VQTAQKLTLPKV
-79 PFSEVGEA
+79 PFTEVITA
-87 AGVRFRHFTGAAGE
+87 AGIQFRHFTGATGE

-129 GNRWPWDTQGP
+129 GTRWPWANSGP
-140 ASPGSA
+140 ASPGCA

-151 TAPGGAIRFTDI
+151 TSAGGAIRFTDI
-163 AAGSGLETPFHGMGA
+163 SAGSGLETPFYGMGA

-185 DGRPDVFIT
+185 DGKPDVLIT

-199 RLFHNEG
+199 HLFHNEG
-206 GGRFKDVTTTAG
+206 GGHFKDVTASAG
-218 VGGKPDDWSTA
+218 VGGGPDEWSTA

-244 VGHYVKWSRAIDAE
+244 VGSYVKWSRAIDAE

-271 PPMNFQGTFPSL
+271 PPMNFQGAFPHL

-296 REGGVQVTNPSTG
+296 KEGGVQVTNPSTG

-315 LGVVATDI
+315 LGVVAVDFNT
-323 NADGFADLIVAN
+323 DGFTDLIVAN

-398 LYVGGS
+398 LYVGGAT
-404 SAGLFT
+404 AGLFT

-420 ASRLPLKFG
+420 TSRLPLKFG
-429 VMFLDWDLDGRLDLL
+429 VMFFDWDLDGRLDLL

-453 ITKVQASQKYRQPAQ
+453 ITKVQSSQKYRQPAQ

-474 TAGFVPVGPEQAGTA
+474 AAGFVPVGPEQAGSA

-505 GDGDDDLLFTQ
+505 GDGDEDLLFTQ
-516 AGGAPLLLR
+516 TGGAPLLLR
-525 NDRPAGGRWVR
+525 NDRPIDRRWVR
-536 LKLVGTRSNRDALGA
+536 LKLVGTRANRDALGA

-577 LPITFGL
+577 LPLTFGL
-584 GEATA
+584 GEATG

-604 VPSAQAQPGALTEIR
+604 VPAPQPGTVTEIR

>member
-1 MSRNSP
+1 MSQRPN
-7 KPEDP
+7 EP
-12 EEWVASDDSA
+12 EEWVESDDRA
-22 IRAGLRWSLVILGAL
+22 IRTGLRWSLVALIGLG
-37 AVAGLGAFFALRKT
+37 VVGVGAFFALRKT
-51 EGPAKIQVTP
+51 AGPAKVQVTA

-79 PFSEVGEA
+79 PFTEVGSA
-87 AGVRFRHFTGAAGE
+87 AGLHFSHFTGATGE

-129 GNRWPWDTQGP
+129 GDRWPWAASGS
-140 ASPGSA
+140 ASPGCA

-151 TAPGGAIRFTDI
+151 TAPGGPIHFTDI
-163 AAGSGLETPFHGMGA
+163 SAGSGLETPFYGMGV

-185 DGRPDVFIT
+185 DGKPDVLVT
-194 AVGGA
+194 AVGGTH
-199 RLFHNEG
+199 LFHNEG
-206 GGRFKDVTTTAG
+206 GGRFKDVTASAG
-218 VGGKPDDWSTA
+218 VGGGPDEWSTA

-244 VGHYVKWSRAIDAE
+244 VGSYVKWSRAIDAE

-271 PPMNFQGTFPSL
+271 PPMNFQGTFPHL

-296 REGGVQVTNPSTG
+296 KEGGVQVTNPSTG

-315 LGVVATDI
+315 LGVVAVDF
-323 NADGFADLIVAN
+323 NGDGYTDLIVAN

-373 IDAARFTDDGKLG
+373 VDAARFTDDGKLG

-398 LYVGGS
+398 LYVGNTTP
-404 SAGLFT
+404 GLFT

-429 VMFLDWDLDGRLDLL
+429 VLFLDWDLDGRLDLL

-474 TAGFVPVGPEQAGTA
+474 AAGFVPVGPEQAGSA

-500 QADLD
+500 MADLD

-516 AGGAPLLLR
+516 TGGSPLLLR
-525 NDRPAGGRWVR
+525 NDRPADRRWVR
-536 LKLVGTRSNRDALGA
+536 LKLVGTRANRDALGA

-577 LPITFGL
+577 LPLTFGL

-604 VPSAQAQPGALTEIR
+604 VPVPQPGTVTEIR
-619 QAP
+619 QDR

>member
-1 MSRNSP
+1 MSQNP
-7 KPEDP
+7 KGPNES
-12 EEWVASDDSA
+12 EEWVESDDRA
-22 IRAGLRWSLVILGAL
+22 IRTGLRWSLVALIGLG
-37 AVAGLGAFFALRKT
+37 VVGVGAFFALRKT
-51 EGPAKIQVTP
+51 AGPAKVQVTP

-67 VQTAQKLTLPKA
+67 VQTAQKLTLPKV
-79 PFSEVGEA
+79 PFTEVITA
-87 AGVRFRHFTGAAGE
+87 AGIQFRHFTGATGE

-129 GNRWPWDTQGP
+129 GTRWPWANSGP
-140 ASPGSA
+140 ASPGCA

-151 TAPGGAIRFTDI
+151 TSAGGAIRFTDI
-163 AAGSGLETPFHGMGA
+163 SAGSGLETPFYGMGA
-178 AVGDYDN
+178 AVGDYDS
-185 DGRPDVFIT
+185 DGKPDVLIT

-199 RLFHNEG
+199 HLFHNEG
-206 GGRFKDVTTTAG
+206 GGHFKDVTATAG
-218 VGGKPDDWSTA
+218 VGGGPDEWSTA

-244 VGHYVKWSRAIDAE
+244 VGSYVKWSRAIDAE

-271 PPMNFQGTFPSL
+271 PPMNFQGTFPHL

-296 REGGVQVTNPSTG
+296 KEGGVQVTNPSTG

-315 LGVVATDI
+315 LGVVAVDFNT
-323 NADGFADLIVAN
+323 DGFTDLIVAN

-398 LYVGGS
+398 LYVGGAT
-404 SAGLFT
+404 AGLFT

-420 ASRLPLKFG
+420 TSRLPLKFG
-429 VMFLDWDLDGRLDLL
+429 VMFFDWDLDGRLDLL

-453 ITKVQASQKYRQPAQ
+453 ITKVQSSQKYRQPAQ

-474 TAGFVPVGPEQAGTA
+474 AAGFVPVGPEQAGSA

-505 GDGDDDLLFTQ
+505 GDGDEDLLFTQ
-516 AGGAPLLLR
+516 TGGAPLLLR
-525 NDRPAGGRWVR
+525 NDRPIDRRWVR
-536 LKLVGTRSNRDALGA
+536 LKLVGTRANRDALGA

-577 LPITFGL
+577 LPLTFGL
-584 GEATA
+584 GEATG

-604 VPSAQAQPGALTEIR
+604 VPAPQPGTVTEIR

>member
-1 MSRNSP
+1 MSQNP
-7 KPEDP
+7 KGPNES
-12 EEWVASDDSA
+12 EEWVASDDRA
-22 IRAGLRWSLVILGAL
+22 IRTGLRWSLVALITLGVL
-37 AVAGLGAFFALRKT
+37 GVGAFFALRKT
-51 EGPAKIQVTP
+51 AGPAKVQVTP
-61 LAAPQT
+61 LTAPQT
-67 VQTAQKLTLPKA
+67 VQTAQKLTLPKV
-79 PFSEVGEA
+79 PFTEVSTA
-87 AGVRFRHFTGAAGE
+87 AGLQFRHFTGATGE
-101 KLLPETMGAGAAFFD
+101 KLLPETMGSGAAFFD

-129 GNRWPWDTQGP
+129 GNRWPWDAQGS
-140 ASPGSA
+140 ASPGCA

-151 TAPGGAIRFTDI
+151 TSAGGAIRFTDI
-163 AAGSGLETPFHGMGA
+163 SAGSGLETPFYGMGA

-185 DGRPDVFIT
+185 DGKPDVLIT

-199 RLFHNEG
+199 HLFHNEG
-206 GGRFKDVTTTAG
+206 GGHFKDVSAAAG
-218 VGGKPDDWSTA
+218 VGGGPDEWSTA

-244 VGHYVKWSRAIDAE
+244 VASYVKWSRAIDAE

-271 PPMNFQGTFPSL
+271 PPMNFQGAFPHL

-296 REGGVQVTNPSTG
+296 KEGGVQVTNPSTG

-315 LGVVATDI
+315 LGVVAVDFNT
-323 NADGFADLIVAN
+323 DGFTDLIVAN

-398 LYVGGS
+398 LYVGGAT
-404 SAGLFT
+404 AGLFT

-420 ASRLPLKFG
+420 TSRLPLKFG
-429 VMFLDWDLDGRLDLL
+429 VMFFDWDLDGRLDLL

-474 TAGFVPVGPEQAGTA
+474 AAGFVPVGPEQAGSA

-516 AGGAPLLLR
+516 TGGSPLLLR
-525 NDRPAGGRWVR
+525 NDRPADRRWVR
-536 LKLVGTRSNRDALGA
+536 LKLVGTRANRDALGA
-551 TVQLKAGGKTQWR
+551 TVQLKASGKTQWR

-577 LPITFGL
+577 LPLTFGL
-584 GEATA
+584 GEATS
-589 VESIEIVWPGGQRQS
+589 VESIEVVWPGGQRQS
-604 VPSAQAQPGALTEIR
+604 VPAPQPGTVTEVR
-619 QAP
+619 QAN

>member
-1 MSRNSP
+1 MSQNP
-7 KPEDP
+7 KGPNES
-12 EEWVASDDSA
+12 EEWVESDDRA
-22 IRAGLRWSLVILGAL
+22 ISTGLRWSLVALITLG
-37 AVAGLGAFFALRKT
+37 VVGTGAFFALRKT
-51 EGPAKIQVTP
+51 SGPAKVQVTP

-67 VQTAQKLTLPKA
+67 VQTAQKLTLPKV
-79 PFSEVGEA
+79 PFTEVSAA
-87 AGVRFRHFTGAAGE
+87 AGIQFRHFTGATGE

-140 ASPGSA
+140 ASPGCA

-151 TAPGGAIRFTDI
+151 TPTGGAIRFTDI
-163 AAGSGLETPFHGMGA
+163 SAGSGLETPFYGMGA

-185 DGRPDVFIT
+185 DGKPDVLIT

-199 RLFHNEG
+199 HLFHNEG
-206 GGRFKDVTTTAG
+206 GGHFKDVTATAG
-218 VGGKPDDWSTA
+218 VGGSPDEWSTA
-229 ATWFDLDNDGDLDLF
+229 ATWFDLDNDGDLDVF
-244 VGHYVKWSRAIDAE
+244 VASYVNWSRAIDAE

-271 PPMNFQGTFPSL
+271 PPMNFQGSFPHL
-283 YRNEGGGRFTDIS
+283 YRNDGGGRFTDIS
-296 REGGVQVTNPSTG
+296 KEGGVQVTNPSTG

-315 LGVVATDI
+315 LGVVAVDFNT
-323 NADGFADLIVAN
+323 DGFTDLVVAN

-346 RDGRFKE
+346 RDSHFKE

-398 LYVGGS
+398 LYVGNAT
-404 SAGLFT
+404 AGLFT

-415 WGVGP
+415 WGIGP
-420 ASRLPLKFG
+420 TSRLPLKFG
-429 VMFLDWDLDGRLDLL
+429 VMFFDWDLDGRLDLV
-444 SVNGHLEEE
+444 SINGHLEEE

-474 TAGFVPVGPEQAGTA
+474 AAGFVPVGPEQAGSA

-505 GDGDDDLLFTQ
+505 GDGDEDLLFTQ
-516 AGGAPLLLR
+516 TGGAPLLLR
-525 NDRPAGGRWVR
+525 NDRPIDRRWVR
-536 LKLVGTRSNRDALGA
+536 LKLVGTRANRDALGA

-577 LPITFGL
+577 LPLTFGL
-584 GEATA
+584 GEATG
-589 VESIEIVWPGGQRQS
+589 VESIEVVWPGGQRQS
-604 VPSAQAQPGALTEIR
+604 VTAPQPGTLTEVR

>member
-1 MSRNSP
+1 MSQNP
-7 KPEDP
+7 KGPNES
-12 EEWVASDDSA
+12 EEWVESDDRA
-22 IRAGLRWSLVILGAL
+22 IRTGLRWSLVALITLGVL
-37 AVAGLGAFFALRKT
+37 GVGAFFALRKT
-51 EGPAKIQVTP
+51 AGPSKVQVTP

-67 VQTAQKLTLPKA
+67 VQTAQKLTLPKV
-79 PFSEVGEA
+79 PFTEVSAA
-87 AGVRFRHFTGAAGE
+87 AGLHFRHFTGATGE

-140 ASPGSA
+140 ASPGCA

-151 TAPGGAIRFTDI
+151 TSAGGAIRFTDI
-163 AAGSGLETPFHGMGA
+163 SAGSGLETPFYGMGA

-185 DGRPDVFIT
+185 DSKPDVLIT

-199 RLFHNEG
+199 HLFHNEG
-206 GGRFKDVTTTAG
+206 GGHFKDVTATAG
-218 VGGKPDDWSTA
+218 VGGSPDEWSTA

-244 VGHYVKWSRAIDAE
+244 VASYVKWSRAIDAE

-271 PPMNFQGTFPSL
+271 PPMNFQGAFPHL

-296 REGGVQVTNPSTG
+296 KEGGVQVTNPSTG

-315 LGVVATDI
+315 LGVVAVDFNT
-323 NADGFADLIVAN
+323 DGFTDLIVAN

-346 RDGRFKE
+346 RDGHFKE

-398 LYVGGS
+398 LYVGGTT
-404 SAGLFT
+404 AGLFT

-420 ASRLPLKFG
+420 TSRLPLKFG
-429 VMFLDWDLDGRLDLL
+429 VMFFDWDLDGRLDLL

-474 TAGFVPVGPEQAGTA
+474 AAGFVPVGPEQAGSA

-505 GDGDDDLLFTQ
+505 GDGDEDLLFTQ
-516 AGGAPLLLR
+516 TGGAPLLLR
-525 NDRPAGGRWVR
+525 NDRPIDRRWVR
-536 LKLVGTRSNRDALGA
+536 LKLVGTRANRDALGA

-577 LPITFGL
+577 LPLTFGL
-584 GEATA
+584 GEATG

-604 VPSAQAQPGALTEIR
+604 VPAPQPGTVTEVR
-619 QAP
+619 QAN

>member
-1 MSRNSP
+1 
-7 KPEDP
+7 
-12 EEWVASDDSA
+12 
-22 IRAGLRWSLVILGAL
+22 
-37 AVAGLGAFFALRKT
+37 
-51 EGPAKIQVTP
+51 
-61 LAAPQT
+61 
-67 VQTAQKLTLPKA
+67 
-79 PFSEVGEA
+79 
-87 AGVRFRHFTGAAGE
+87 
-101 KLLPETMGAGAAFFD
+101 
-116 ADGDGDADLLLVN
+116 
-129 GNRWPWDTQGP
+129 
-140 ASPGSA
+140 
-146 LYRND
+146 
-151 TAPGGAIRFTDI
+151 
-163 AAGSGLETPFHGMGA
+163 
-178 AVGDYDN
+178 
-185 DGRPDVFIT
+185 
-194 AVGGA
+194 
-199 RLFHNEG
+199 
-206 GGRFKDVTTTAG
+206 
-218 VGGKPDDWSTA
+218 
-229 ATWFDLDNDGDLDLF
+229 
-244 VGHYVKWSRAIDAE
+244 
-258 VGYKIDGSTRAYG
+258 
-271 PPMNFQGTFPSL
+271 MNFQGSFPHL

-296 REGGVQVTNPSTG
+296 KEGGVQVTNPSTG

-315 LGVVATDI
+315 LGVVAVDFNT
-323 NADGFADLIVAN
+323 DGFTDLIVAN

-398 LYVGGS
+398 LYVGGAT
-404 SAGLFT
+404 AGLFT

-420 ASRLPLKFG
+420 TSRLPLKFG
-429 VMFLDWDLDGRLDLL
+429 VMFFDWDLDGRLDLL

-474 TAGFVPVGPEQAGTA
+474 AAGFVPVGPEQAGSA

-505 GDGDDDLLFTQ
+505 GDGDEDLLFTQ
-516 AGGAPLLLR
+516 TGGAPLLLR
-525 NDRPAGGRWVR
+525 NDRPIDRRWVR
-536 LKLVGTRSNRDALGA
+536 LKLVGTRANRDALGA

-577 LPITFGL
+577 LPLTFGL
-584 GEATA
+584 GEATG

-604 VPSAQAQPGALTEIR
+604 VPAPQPGTVTEVR
-619 QAP
+619 QAN

>member
-1 MSRNSP
+1 MSQHPN
-7 KPEDP
+7 EP
-12 EEWVASDDSA
+12 EEWVESDDRA
-22 IRAGLRWSLVILGAL
+22 IRTGLRWSLVALIGLG
-37 AVAGLGAFFALRKT
+37 VVGVGAFFALRKT
-51 EGPAKIQVTP
+51 AGPAKVQVTA

-79 PFSEVGEA
+79 PFTEVGSA
-87 AGVRFRHFTGAAGE
+87 AGLHFSHFTGATGE

-129 GNRWPWDTQGP
+129 GDRWPWAASGP
-140 ASPGSA
+140 ASPGCA

-151 TAPGGAIRFTDI
+151 TAPGSPIRFTDI
-163 AAGSGLETPFHGMGA
+163 SAGSGLETPFYGMGT

-185 DGRPDVFIT
+185 DGKPDVLVT

-199 RLFHNEG
+199 HLFHNEG
-206 GGRFKDVTTTAG
+206 GGRFKDVTASAG
-218 VGGKPDDWSTA
+218 VGGGPDEWSTA

-244 VGHYVKWSRAIDAE
+244 VGSYVKWSRAIDAE

-271 PPMNFQGTFPSL
+271 PPMNFQGTFPHL
-283 YRNEGGGRFTDIS
+283 YRNEGGGRFIDIS
-296 REGGVQVTNPSTG
+296 KEGGVQVTNPSTG

-315 LGVVATDI
+315 LGVVAVDF
-323 NADGFADLIVAN
+323 NGDGYTDLIVAN

-398 LYVGGS
+398 LYVGNTTP
-404 SAGLFT
+404 GLFT

-429 VMFLDWDLDGRLDLL
+429 VLFLDWDLDGRFDLL

-474 TAGFVPVGPEQAGTA
+474 AAGFVPVGPEQAGSA

-500 QADLD
+500 MADLD

-516 AGGAPLLLR
+516 TGGSPLLLR
-525 NDRPAGGRWVR
+525 NDRPADRRWVR
-536 LKLVGTRSNRDALGA
+536 LKLVGTRANRDALGA

-577 LPITFGL
+577 LPLTFGL

-589 VESIEIVWPGGQRQS
+589 VESIDIVWPGGQRQT
-604 VPSAQAQPGALTEIR
+604 VPAPQPGTLTEVR

>member
-1 MSRNSP
+1 MPQRPN
-7 KPEDP
+7 EP
-12 EEWVASDDSA
+12 EEWVESDDRA
-22 IRAGLRWSLVILGAL
+22 IRTGLRWSLVALIVLG
-37 AVAGLGAFFALRKT
+37 VVGVGVFFALRKT
-51 EGPAKIQVTP
+51 AGPAKVQVTP

-79 PFSEVGEA
+79 PFTEVSA
-87 AGVRFRHFTGAAGE
+87 SAGLLFRHFTGATGE
-101 KLLPETMGAGAAFFD
+101 KLLPETMGSGAAFFD

-140 ASPGSA
+140 ASPGCA

-151 TAPGGAIRFTDI
+151 TPAGGPIRFTDI
-163 AAGSGLETPFHGMGA
+163 SAGSGLETPFYGMGA

-185 DGRPDVFIT
+185 DGKPDVLIT

-206 GGRFKDVTTTAG
+206 SGHFKDVTATAG
-218 VGGKPDDWSTA
+218 VGGSPDEWSTA
-229 ATWFDLDNDGDLDLF
+229 ATWFDLDNDGDLDVF
-244 VGHYVKWSRAIDAE
+244 VASYVNWSRAIDAE

-271 PPMNFQGTFPSL
+271 PPMNFQGSFPHL
-283 YRNEGGGRFTDIS
+283 YRNDGGGRFTDIS
-296 REGGVQVTNPSTG
+296 KEGGVQVTNASTG

-315 LGVVATDI
+315 LGVVAVDFNT
-323 NADGFADLIVAN
+323 DGFTDLVVAN

-346 RDGRFKE
+346 RDGHFKE

-398 LYVGGS
+398 LYVGGTT
-404 SAGLFT
+404 AGLFT

-429 VMFLDWDLDGRLDLL
+429 VMFFDWDLDGRLDLV
-444 SVNGHLEEE
+444 SINGHLEEE

-474 TAGFVPVGPEQAGTA
+474 AAGFVPVGSEQAGSA

-505 GDGDDDLLFTQ
+505 GDGDEDLLFTQ
-516 AGGAPLLLR
+516 TGGAPLLLR
-525 NDRPAGGRWVR
+525 NDRPIDRRWVR
-536 LKLVGTRSNRDALGA
+536 LKLVGTRANRDALGA

-577 LPITFGL
+577 LPLTFGL

-589 VESIEIVWPGGQRQS
+589 IESIEVVWPGGQHQS
-604 VPSAQAQPGALTEIR
+604 VPAPQPGTVTEVR
-619 QAP
+619 QAN

>member
-1 MSRNSP
+1 MSQNP
-7 KPEDP
+7 KGPNES
-12 EEWVASDDSA
+12 EEWVESDDRA
-22 IRAGLRWSLVILGAL
+22 ISTGLRWSLVALITLG
-37 AVAGLGAFFALRKT
+37 VVGTGAFFALRKT
-51 EGPAKIQVTP
+51 SGPAKVQVTP

-67 VQTAQKLTLPKA
+67 VQTAQKLTLPKVR
-79 PFSEVGEA
+79 FTEVSAA
-87 AGVRFRHFTGAAGE
+87 AGIQFRHFTGATGE

-140 ASPGSA
+140 ASPGCA

-151 TAPGGAIRFTDI
+151 TPTGGAIRFTDI
-163 AAGSGLETPFHGMGA
+163 SAGSGLETPFYGMGA

-185 DGRPDVFIT
+185 DGKPDVLIT

-199 RLFHNEG
+199 HLFHNEG
-206 GGRFKDVTTTAG
+206 GGHFKDVTATAG
-218 VGGKPDDWSTA
+218 VGGSPDEWSTA
-229 ATWFDLDNDGDLDLF
+229 ATWFDLDNDGDLDVF
-244 VGHYVKWSRAIDAE
+244 VASYVNWSRAIDAE

-271 PPMNFQGTFPSL
+271 PPMNFQGSFPHL
-283 YRNEGGGRFTDIS
+283 YRNDGGGRFTDIS
-296 REGGVQVTNPSTG
+296 KEGGVQVTNPSTG

-315 LGVVATDI
+315 LGVVAVDFNT
-323 NADGFADLIVAN
+323 DGFTDLVVAN

-346 RDGRFKE
+346 RDSHFKE

-398 LYVGGS
+398 LYVGNAT
-404 SAGLFT
+404 AGLFT

-415 WGVGP
+415 WGIGP
-420 ASRLPLKFG
+420 TSRLPLKFG
-429 VMFLDWDLDGRLDLL
+429 VMFFDWDLDGRLDLV
-444 SVNGHLEEE
+444 SINGHLEEE

-474 TAGFVPVGPEQAGTA
+474 AAGFVPVGPEQAGSA

-505 GDGDDDLLFTQ
+505 GDGDEDLLFTQ
-516 AGGAPLLLR
+516 TGGAPLLLR
-525 NDRPAGGRWVR
+525 NDRPIDRRWVR
-536 LKLVGTRSNRDALGA
+536 LKLVGTRANRDALGA

-577 LPITFGL
+577 LPLTFGL
-584 GEATA
+584 GEATG
-589 VESIEIVWPGGQRQS
+589 VESIEVVWPGGQRQS
-604 VPSAQAQPGALTEIR
+604 VTAPQPGTLTEVR

>member
-1 MSRNSP
+1 MSQNP
-7 KPEDP
+7 KGPNES
-12 EEWVASDDSA
+12 EEWVESDDRA
-22 IRAGLRWSLVILGAL
+22 IRTGLRWSLVALITLG
-37 AVAGLGAFFALRKT
+37 VVGTGAFFALRKT
-51 EGPAKIQVTP
+51 AGPAKVQVTP

-67 VQTAQKLTLPKA
+67 VQTAQKLTLPKV
-79 PFSEVGEA
+79 PFTEVSTS
-87 AGVRFRHFTGAAGE
+87 AGIQFRHFTGATGE

-129 GNRWPWDTQGP
+129 GNRWHWANSGP
-140 ASPGSA
+140 ASPGCA

-151 TAPGGAIRFTDI
+151 TPVGGAIRFTDI
-163 AAGSGLETPFHGMGA
+163 SAGSGLETPFYGMGA

-185 DGRPDVFIT
+185 DGKPDVLIT

-199 RLFHNEG
+199 HLFHNEG
-206 GGRFKDVTTTAG
+206 GGHFKDVTATAG
-218 VGGKPDDWSTA
+218 VGGSPDEWSTA
-229 ATWFDLDNDGDLDLF
+229 ATWFDLDNDGDLDVF
-244 VGHYVKWSRAIDAE
+244 VASYVKWSRAIDAE
-258 VGYKIDGSTRAYG
+258 VGYKIDGSARAYG
-271 PPMNFQGTFPSL
+271 PPMNFQGSFPHL
-283 YRNEGGGRFTDIS
+283 YRNDGGGRFTDMS
-296 REGGVQVTNPSTG
+296 KEGGVQVTNPSTG

-315 LGVVATDI
+315 LGVVAVDFNT
-323 NADGFADLIVAN
+323 DGFTDLIVAN

-346 RDGRFKE
+346 RDGHFKE

-398 LYVGGS
+398 LYVGGAT
-404 SAGLFT
+404 AGLFT

-420 ASRLPLKFG
+420 TSRLPLKFG
-429 VMFLDWDLDGRLDLL
+429 VMFFDWDLDGRLDLL

-474 TAGFVPVGPEQAGTA
+474 AAGFVPVGPEQAGSA

-505 GDGDDDLLFTQ
+505 GDGDEDLLFTQ
-516 AGGAPLLLR
+516 TGGAPLLLR
-525 NDRPAGGRWVR
+525 NDRSIDRRWVR
-536 LKLVGTRSNRDALGA
+536 LKLVGTQANRDALGA

-577 LPITFGL
+577 LPLTFGL
-584 GEATA
+584 GEATG
-589 VESIEIVWPGGQRQS
+589 VESIEVVWPGGQRQS
-604 VPSAQAQPGALTEIR
+604 VPAPQPGTLTEVR

>member
-1 MSRNSP
+1 
-7 KPEDP
+7 
-12 EEWVASDDSA
+12 
-22 IRAGLRWSLVILGAL
+22 
-37 AVAGLGAFFALRKT
+37 
-51 EGPAKIQVTP
+51 
-61 LAAPQT
+61 
-67 VQTAQKLTLPKA
+67 
-79 PFSEVGEA
+79 
-87 AGVRFRHFTGAAGE
+87 
-101 KLLPETMGAGAAFFD
+101 MGAGAAFFD

-140 ASPGSA
+140 ASPGCA

-151 TAPGGAIRFTDI
+151 TPAGGAIRFTDI
-163 AAGSGLETPFHGMGA
+163 SAGSGLETPFYGMGA

-185 DGRPDVFIT
+185 DGKPDVLIT

-199 RLFHNEG
+199 HLFHNEG
-206 GGRFKDVTTTAG
+206 GGHFKDVTAAAG
-218 VGGKPDDWSTA
+218 VGGSPDEWSTA
-229 ATWFDLDNDGDLDLF
+229 ATWFDLDNDGDLDVF
-244 VGHYVKWSRAIDAE
+244 VASYVKWSRAIDAE

-271 PPMNFQGTFPSL
+271 PPMNFQGSFPHL
-283 YRNEGGGRFTDIS
+283 YRNDGGGRFTDIS
-296 REGGVQVTNPSTG
+296 KEGGVQVTNPSTG

-315 LGVVATDI
+315 LGVVAVDFNT
-323 NADGFADLIVAN
+323 DGFADLIVAN

-346 RDGRFKE
+346 RDGHFKE

-398 LYVGGS
+398 LYVGNAT
-404 SAGLFT
+404 AGLFT

-429 VMFLDWDLDGRLDLL
+429 VLFLDWDLDGRLDLV
-444 SVNGHLEEE
+444 SINGHLEEE

-474 TAGFVPVGPEQAGTA
+474 AAGFVPVGPEQAGSA

-505 GDGDDDLLFTQ
+505 GDGDEDLLFTQ
-516 AGGAPLLLR
+516 TGGPPLLLR
-525 NDRPAGGRWVR
+525 NDRPIDRRWVR
-536 LKLVGTRSNRDALGA
+536 LKLVGTSANRDALGA

-589 VESIEIVWPGGQRQS
+589 VESIEVVWPGGQRQS
-604 VPSAQAQPGALTEIR
+604 VPAPQPGTVTEVR
-619 QAP
+619 QAN

>member
-1 MSRNSP
+1 MP
-7 KPEDP
+7 QKPNGPNEP
-12 EEWVASDDSA
+12 EEWVDSDDLA
-22 IRAGLRWSLVILGAL
+22 ISTGLRWSLVAL
-37 AVAGLGAFFALRKT
+37 IGLGVVGVGTFFALRKT
-51 EGPAKIQVTP
+51 AGPAKVQVTP

-67 VQTAQKLTLPKA
+67 VQTAQKLALPKV
-79 PFSEVGEA
+79 PFSEVSEA
-87 AGVRFRHFTGAAGE
+87 AGLRFRHFTGAAGE

-129 GNRWPWDTQGP
+129 GNRWPWDAQG
-140 ASPGSA
+140 AVSPGCA

-163 AAGSGLETPFHGMGA
+163 SAGSGLESPFYGMGA

-185 DGRPDVFIT
+185 DGRPDVLVT

-206 GGRFKDVTTTAG
+206 GGRFKEVTATAG

-244 VGHYVKWSRAIDAE
+244 VAHYVNWSRAIDAE

-296 REGGVQVTNPSTG
+296 QEGGVQVTNPSTG

-315 LGVVATDI
+315 LGVVATDF
-323 NADGFADLIVAN
+323 NGDGFADLIVAN

-404 SAGLFT
+404 TAGLFT

-429 VMFLDWDLDGRLDLL
+429 VLFLDWDLDGRLDLL

-474 TAGFVPVGPEQAGTA
+474 TAGFVPVGPEQAGAA

-577 LPITFGL
+577 LPLTFGL
-584 GEATA
+584 GDATA
-589 VESIEIVWPGGQRQS
+589 VESIEIIWPGGQRQS
-604 VPSAQAQPGALTEIR
+604 VPAAQAQPGTLTEVR

>member
-1 MSRNSP
+1 MSQNP
-7 KPEDP
+7 KGPNES
-12 EEWVASDDSA
+12 EEWVESDDRA
-22 IRAGLRWSLVILGAL
+22 IRTGLRWSLVALITLG
-37 AVAGLGAFFALRKT
+37 VVGTGAFFALRKT
-51 EGPAKIQVTP
+51 AGPAKVQVTP

-67 VQTAQKLTLPKA
+67 VQTAQKLTLPKV
-79 PFSEVGEA
+79 PFTEVSAA
-87 AGVRFRHFTGAAGE
+87 AGIQFRHFTGATGE

-140 ASPGSA
+140 ASPGCA

-151 TAPGGAIRFTDI
+151 TPTGGPIRFTDI
-163 AAGSGLETPFHGMGA
+163 SAGSGLEIPFYGMGA

-185 DGRPDVFIT
+185 DGKPDVLIT

-199 RLFHNEG
+199 HLFHNEG
-206 GGRFKDVTTTAG
+206 GGHFKDVTATAG
-218 VGGKPDDWSTA
+218 VGGGPDEWSTA
-229 ATWFDLDNDGDLDLF
+229 ATWFDLDNDGDLDVF
-244 VGHYVKWSRAIDAE
+244 VASYVNWSRAIDAE

-271 PPMNFQGTFPSL
+271 PPMNFQGSFPHL
-283 YRNEGGGRFTDIS
+283 YRNDGGGRFTDIS
-296 REGGVQVTNPSTG
+296 KEGGVQVTNPSTG

-315 LGVVATDI
+315 LGVVAVDFNT
-323 NADGFADLIVAN
+323 DGFTDLIVAN

-346 RDGRFKE
+346 RDGHFKE

-398 LYVGGS
+398 LYVGGAT
-404 SAGLFT
+404 AGLFT

-420 ASRLPLKFG
+420 TSRLPLKFG
-429 VMFLDWDLDGRLDLL
+429 VMFFDWDLDGRLDLL

-474 TAGFVPVGPEQAGTA
+474 AAGFVPVGPEQAGSA

-505 GDGDDDLLFTQ
+505 GDGDEDLLFTQ
-516 AGGAPLLLR
+516 TGGAPLLLR
-525 NDRPAGGRWVR
+525 NDRPIDRHWVR
-536 LKLVGTRSNRDALGA
+536 LKLVGTRANRDALGA

-589 VESIEIVWPGGQRQS
+589 VESIEVVWPGGQRQS
-604 VPSAQAQPGALTEIR
+604 VPAPQPGTLTQVR